1 MKKLYV
7 IGNPIEYSLS
17 PLMHNAAL
25 KELGLER
32 EFTYNKMEILKEDLE
47 KFVEEVREGNIGGA
61 SVTMPYKEE
70 IIPLLDGL
78 TKETELIQAVNTVYK
93 KNSKVIGHNTDGIG
107 CIRALEDA
115 GISIVGKRIVLLG
128 AGGAA
133 KSIAISL
140 ALGNIRKILILNR
153 TEEKAEILANSIS
166 RKTNV
171 QISSGSLNRLRSA
184 LKDADILINSTS
196 VGMKEKAGDQTLV
209 TANLI
214 HSDLVVEDIVY
225 NPIKT
230 KMLEEAEKA
239 GAKIV
244 EGVGMLVHQGAE
256 QFEIFTGRKAPI
268 ETMRKTLL
276 VALNEISNKKD

>member
-7 IGNPIEYSLS
+7 IGDPIEYSLS

-25 KELGLER
+25 KELGLDR
-32 EFTYNKMEILKEDLE
+32 EFTYNKRKVLKEDLE
-47 KFVEEVREGNIGGA
+47 KFVEEVREGDIDGA
-61 SVTMPYKEE
+61 SITMPYKEG

-78 TKETELIQAVNTVYK
+78 TKEAELIQAANTVYK
-93 KNSKVIGHNTDGIG
+93 KDYKVIGHNTDGIG

-115 GISIVGKRIVLLG
+115 GISVVGKSIVLLG

-133 KSIAISL
+133 KSIAITL
-140 ALGNIRKILILNR
+140 ALRNIRKLLILNR

-171 QISSGSLNRLRSA
+171 QISSGSLNRLRAA

-196 VGMKEKAGDQTLV
+196 VGMKGKAGDQTLV

-225 NPIKT
+225 IPIKT
-230 KMLEEAEKA
+230 KLLEEAEKA

-244 EGVGMLVHQGAE
+244 KGVGMLVYQGAE

-268 ETMRKTLL
+268 EIMRKTLL
-276 VALNEISNKKD
+276 VALDEISNKKN

>member
-70 IIPLLDGL
+70 IIPLVDGL

-196 VGMKEKAGDQTLV
+196 VGMKEKARDQTLV